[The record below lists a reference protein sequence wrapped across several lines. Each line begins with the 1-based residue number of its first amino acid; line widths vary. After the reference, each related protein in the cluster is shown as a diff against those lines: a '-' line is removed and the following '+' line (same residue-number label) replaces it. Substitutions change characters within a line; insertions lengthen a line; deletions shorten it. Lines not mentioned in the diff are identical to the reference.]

1 LIENAFVPVEKWRE
15 GGRMEM
21 MREGDGGWLL
31 CENLMGCSDSDA
43 GLAPMSPLCVVSVRE
58 GVNQG
63 VLFYSFLSSSS
74 SSSSSYSFPCLIMG
88 TGNAEGGG
96 EVVPDGVTS
105 PHSDPLR
112 DGSVLLLGFGK
123 LLLGAEGLVA
133 L

>member
-1 LIENAFVPVEKWRE
+1 
-15 GGRMEM
+15 MEM

-58 GVNQG
+58 GVNQW
-63 VLFYSFLSSSS
+63 VLFYSFLSS

>member
-1 LIENAFVPVEKWRE
+1 VRELDGLLRFRCGSCANVSSLRCICE
-15 GGRMEM
+15 GG
-21 MREGDGGWLL
+21 
-31 CENLMGCSDSDA
+31 
-43 GLAPMSPLCVVSVRE
+43 

-63 VLFYSFLSSSS
+63 VFLYSFLSSSS
-74 SSSSSYSFPCLIMG
+74 SSSSFPCLVMG